1 MKQIDT
7 GSVQSLRYHW
17 EAVGNLEYRQ
27 DQLQGLSE
35 SFQYDAL
42 NRLHTVS
49 GPSPMSITYD
59 PHGLG
64 NIQSKTGVG
73 TYTYH
78 PQRPHQVT
86 STTSG
91 GSYSYD
97 ANGNMTSRNGA
108 TLTWP
113 SYNLPSSLSSGGD
126 VGPPMSKNFGVVE
139 LTFTSGL

>member
-1 MKQIDT
+1 AQLTGLLGEIDT
-7 GSVQSLRYHW
+7 GSVQSLRYDW
-17 EAVGNLEYRQ
+17 DAVGDLDSRQ
-27 DQLQGLSE
+27 DLLQGLSE

-42 NRLHTVS
+42 NRLQTVT

-59 PHGLG
+59 PQGLG

-78 PQRPHQVT
+78 PQRPHQVI

-97 ANGNMTSRNGA
+97 AN
-108 TLTWP
+108 
-113 SYNLPSSLSSGGD
+113 
-126 VGPPMSKNFGVVE
+126 
-139 LTFTSGL
+139 